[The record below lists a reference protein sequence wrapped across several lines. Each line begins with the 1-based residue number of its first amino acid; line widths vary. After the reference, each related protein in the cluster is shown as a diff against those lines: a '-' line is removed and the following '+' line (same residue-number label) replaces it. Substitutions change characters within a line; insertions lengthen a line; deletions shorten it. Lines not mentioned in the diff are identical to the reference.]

1 MSSHPQLKGETKTT
15 DTKSKQMEKNRSLLP
30 TSSAPFLIRSRS
42 ANNDP
47 PKIQYIC
54 SKCANLEAKIP
65 YKCSICT
72 HRAATIRCLEC
83 PQTDQSSDQI
93 GVLYCDTCHIKNK
106 THQATYVFYT
116 EGPFIPHHGPGLDE
130 HQGREYKSVKFNRT
144 PPGVSPGQKLEQ
156 TKQNTSNHSNT
167 TKLIKKKGSEYINGV
182 LNADLGQAGVICF
195 GIAEV
200 SQTHQCTSTSC
211 NWVYLLNYSVKG
223 RFFNSISNCP
233 KCKGPVEKMKKGTP
247 KVFVVEDNI
256 FNVNQRGEIQSLV
269 AQITKKMYPI
279 VTKVPK
285 VVFVPVH
292 NKDTMEKIVD
302 SYVLEIHVQPNNTL
316 HSIQAPICF
325 VDRFKKINR
334 SGKDV
339 TKENNK
345 IFKRRTDSTSL

>member
-1 MSSHPQLKGETKTT
+1 
-15 DTKSKQMEKNRSLLP
+15 MEKNRSLLP

-167 TKLIKKKGSEYINGV
+167 TKLIKK
-182 LNADLGQAGVICF
+182 
-195 GIAEV
+195 
-200 SQTHQCTSTSC
+200 
-211 NWVYLLNYSVKG
+211 
-223 RFFNSISNCP
+223 
-233 KCKGPVEKMKKGTP
+233 
-247 KVFVVEDNI
+247 
-256 FNVNQRGEIQSLV
+256 NQ
-269 AQITKKMYPI
+269 Y
-279 VTKVPK
+279 
-285 VVFVPVH
+285 
-292 NKDTMEKIVD
+292 
-302 SYVLEIHVQPNNTL
+302 
-316 HSIQAPICF
+316 
-325 VDRFKKINR
+325 
-334 SGKDV
+334 
-339 TKENNK
+339 
-345 IFKRRTDSTSL
+345 